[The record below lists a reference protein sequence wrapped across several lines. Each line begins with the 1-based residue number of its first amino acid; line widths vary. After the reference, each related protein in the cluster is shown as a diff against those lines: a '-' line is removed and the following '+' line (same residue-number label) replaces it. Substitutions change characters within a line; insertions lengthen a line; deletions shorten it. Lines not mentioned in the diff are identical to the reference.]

1 MRKLDNWIDAYLE
14 YTQKQESPE
23 KLHFWVAV
31 SLISAAIKR
40 QVWMDRGYYKLYPN
54 TFVLIVAESA
64 RVRKSVAIDIGMTLV
79 RAAVPDLYYITG
91 TLTPEGLVKHMNRV
105 KVNTNEVGKA
115 RVQYDSHVLIHAD
128 ELAELFGY
136 DRQRASKLTILLTKI
151 YGSQREHMHTL
162 ASEGQI
168 LLRNL
173 YPTLLAATDPR
184 NLKVLPEEAVAG
196 LIGRLIFV
204 TARDRRHV
212 VAWPQPGEHEQE
224 LYETLV
230 EDLFEIS
237 QLRGEIVPTA
247 DARAFFKDW
256 YVGRADTKIEDPR
269 IDAFNERCHD
279 TTLKLA
285 TIFALAAGDT
295 LIVTL
300 DQMKRGIEYVERQ
313 IPEFSHVMNWA
324 ASSTYA
330 QNRAKFIDM
339 LQRQGGV
346 GMRRQALKMMVL
358 PLEEILVLENSLEH
372 EGTITV
378 RIAGK
383 NVFYKLSKDELS
395 KK

>member
-339 LQRQGGV
+339 LRRQGGV

-372 EGTITV
+372 EGTITTRV
-378 RIAGK
+378 TGN
-383 NVFYKLSKDELS
+383 NVFYKLSKDELL
-395 KK
+395 KE